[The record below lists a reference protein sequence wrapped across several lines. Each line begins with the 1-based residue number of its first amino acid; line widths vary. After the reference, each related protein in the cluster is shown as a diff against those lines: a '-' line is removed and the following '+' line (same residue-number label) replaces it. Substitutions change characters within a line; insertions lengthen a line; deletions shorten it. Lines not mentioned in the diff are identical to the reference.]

1 MFEIINFGIDFVA
14 KQYYSIFKKV
24 YREIETEMPNVSDF
38 ANLEIPNDCPK
49 SWGFELLKVYQQ
61 QRI

>member
-1 MFEIINFGIDFVA
+1 VA